1 MVVVRFLR
9 LDSFQNG
16 LVLVRHSQH
25 ITLPTGSV
33 QAVEKDE
40 SHFQQLAAIS
50 VNWKKNG
57 VVLLLNVLVMV
68 QNCDFW
74 SCIYRY

>member
-1 MVVVRFLR
+1 MVIVRFLG

-25 ITLPTGSV
+25 ITLPPGSV

-40 SHFQQLAAIS
+40 SHFQQLAAI
-50 VNWKKNG
+50 NMKRE
-57 VVLLLNVLVMV
+57 VVLLLNVLVMCGTV
-68 QNCDFW
+68 LFGLALILG
-74 SCIYRY
+74 SS